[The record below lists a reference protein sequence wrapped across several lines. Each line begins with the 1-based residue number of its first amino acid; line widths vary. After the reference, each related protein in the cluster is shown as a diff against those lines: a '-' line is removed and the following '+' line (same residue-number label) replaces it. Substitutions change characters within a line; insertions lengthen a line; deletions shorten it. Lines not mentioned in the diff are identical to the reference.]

1 MGGGLMQLVAYGAQD
16 IYITGNPQITFFK
29 IVYRRHT
36 NFAMESVQQSLTGN
50 NVSSTI
56 SKKECS
62 SIISRN
68 GDLITNLYITTTTPG
83 VINGDSIIDEAMIEI
98 GGQKIDKHY
107 KEWMQ
112 IWAELTTPESKALA
126 YKNMTGCFSHNL
138 NKLNQVISQGNN
150 MIQIPLIFWFCR
162 NPGLALP
169 LIALQYHEVK
179 IKFTLG
185 LSSDI
190 GTDTEIKLFVDYIY
204 LDTDER
210 RRFAQVSHEYLIEQL
225 QRIESDNSDS
235 HNLNLNHPVKELI
248 WTTQLTN
255 QYGTA
260 KLQLNGH
267 DRFTE
272 QEEEYFQLRQP
283 YDYHTSVPGTNID
296 LQERPQLQLY
306 NTETDNILR
315 NIKTI
320 KNSGNLSNTT
330 DTILITNTNL
340 IFNTG
345 TDPQFKIG
353 DIILVTSQL
362 SGRIITQLFT
372 IIGGSNGNYNI
383 NSSTNTVNYIPSDDS
398 NGSIRLLARIQDPI
412 PRCCNLKK
420 RINVYS
426 FALQPE
432 EHQPSGTCNFS
443 RIDNAKLIFN
453 SNAGTTTDDNVNI
466 YATNYNVLRIMS
478 GMGGLAYSN

>member
-50 NVSSTI
+50 NVSSTT

-83 VINGDSIIDEAMIEI
+83 VVNGDSIIDEALIEI

-126 YKNMTGCFSHNL
+126 YKNMTGCFSHSL

-185 LSSDI
+185 LSTDI

-225 QRIESDNSDS
+225 QRIESDNSNS

-248 WTTQLTN
+248 WTTPLTN
-255 QYGTA
+255 QYKTA

-283 YDYHTSVPGTNID
+283 FDYHTSVPGINID
-296 LQERPQLQLY
+296 LQERPQLQFY
-306 NTETDNILR
+306 NSETDNILR
-315 NIKTI
+315 NISTI
-320 KNSGNLSNTT
+320 ENSGSSPNS
-330 DTILITNTNL
+330 DTIIITSTNL
-340 IFNTG
+340 IFNTSIN
-345 TDPQFKIG
+345 PQFKIG
-353 DIILVTSQL
+353 DILLVTSQS

-372 IIGGSNGNYNI
+372 IIGGSESNYKVN
-383 NSSTNTVNYIPSDDS
+383 NSSNSTDYIPTTSQ
-398 NGSIRLLARIQDPI
+398 GSIRLLARIQDPI
-412 PRCCNLKK
+412 PRCSNLKK

-453 SNAGTTTDDNVNI
+453 SNAGSTTDDNVNI